1 MSQVTQKRRPGRGL
15 PPGHSWPRVPH
26 FSRHTT
32 RGRAHDVLTCRP
44 GVNTSVCIYVLKL
57 PVTPSPSCP
66 PHPCPCEVQ
75 TNKNPVT
82 VRRRRPRRAQ
92 GHRHVQAAPRAARF
106 TRPGGPQRPASGA
119 RARGPTSSLERSVIR
134 SLLSRR
140 SQGLQDLGGPEQPP
154 PAWRRCGCNRVPW
167 DSANCERFSGS
178 SSLPGPGRPFSS
190 AFAL

>member
-1 MSQVTQKRRPGRGL
+1 MSL
-15 PPGHSWPRVPH
+15 NYL
-26 FSRHTT
+26 SRH
-32 RGRAHDVLTCRP
+32 P
-44 GVNTSVCIYVLKL
+44 
-57 PVTPSPSCP
+57 PSCP

-82 VRRRRPRRAQ
+82 GRRRRPRRAQ

-134 SLLSRR
+134 SFLSRR

-154 PAWRRCGCNRVPW
+154 PAWRRCCCNRVPW

-178 SSLPGPGRPFSS
+178 SSLPGPSPLRLRSEVRRAELCPVAGEASRCLFHATPSS
-190 AFAL
+190 SD